1 MPSVATLVNVEELEK
16 GMWRLHPNRFSSWR
30 KLTRILAWVLRFINN
45 YTQENK
51 IRRAELNVEEI
62 SDAENHL
69 IKEMQKKEFKEE
81 YSSLI
86 TKKELPTHSKL
97 LCLCPKRLCPKL
109 DSEGV
114 IRADGQLTY
123 AEFLPYNV
131 RYPIILPR
139 KSWITKL
146 IVKYHHELGN
156 HIAGTNQT
164 LSSLSTKFWI
174 VAAREAIIE

>member
-1 MPSVATLVNVEELEK
+1 M
-16 GMWRLHPNRFSSWR
+16 
-30 KLTRILAWVLRFINN
+30 
-45 YTQENK
+45 
-51 IRRAELNVEEI
+51 NVEEI

-81 YSSLI
+81 YSALI

-97 LCLCPKRLCPKL
+97 LRKL

-114 IRADGQLTY
+114 IRADGRLTY

-131 RYPIILPR
+131 RYPVILPQ

-156 HIAGTNQT
+156 HIAGTNQ
-164 LSSLSTKFWI
+164 SLSTKFCKRGNYRMGER
-174 VAAREAIIE
+174 VCHVPKKKG